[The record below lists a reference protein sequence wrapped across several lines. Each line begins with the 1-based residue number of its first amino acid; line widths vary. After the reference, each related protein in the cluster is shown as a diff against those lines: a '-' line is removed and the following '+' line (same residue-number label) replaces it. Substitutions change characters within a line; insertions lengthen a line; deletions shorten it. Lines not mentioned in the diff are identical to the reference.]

1 MITKK
6 ENWSILTFLLFLF
19 FLYLFWALIVPFNQA
34 PDEYQRF
41 DLAMFIFKYHSLPI
55 AGDPRLYYGPYG
67 ITYSAYPYLA
77 YIIDAVLMMACKSF
91 IGANHLYLVARFF
104 SVLCGVVSVYFM
116 YKICSRLKLNTY
128 LKWFVTVLYALLPQY
143 SFINS
148 YVNLEAFS
156 LCVGSFIAYM
166 WIKGWQESWSYANIV
181 RLGIGLGLCL
191 LSYYN
196 EYIMIPATGF
206 VLLCSM
212 RSKIITKSNLRKI
225 LLMILIM
232 LVISGWWF
240 IRNAILYHGDI
251 LGFRTNDQL
260 SKQLAVNSLK
270 PSNRPT
276 MFNQGHTVLWM
287 LIHTNWF
294 ELSFKSS
301 IGGFGYMNVW
311 LPDVV
316 YNIILVILCFSV
328 FGLIVKGWDIWHL
341 FRNLKFKRFFVQYNF
356 YIALCI
362 MIILALFLDLQ
373 YSYKTDFQPQGRYF
387 FPGLLPSLILL
398 GIGLNRLMHKKIQA
412 IFYSV
417 GILSIIILNLFSIF
431 DLLLIKYYF

>member
-1 MITKK
+1 MNTKK
-6 ENWSILTFLLFLF
+6 EYGTILSFLLFLF
-19 FLYLFWALIVPFNQA
+19 CLYLFWALIIPFNQA

-41 DLAMFIFKYHSLPI
+41 DLAKFIYQYHSLPV
-55 AGDPRLYYGPYG
+55 AGDQRLYYGPYG
-67 ITYSAYPYLA
+67 ITYAAYPYLA
-77 YIIDAVLMMACKSF
+77 YMIDAVLMIAFKG
-91 IGANHLYLVARFF
+91 IVGVDHLYLVARFF
-104 SVLCGVVSVYFM
+104 SVICGVISVYFM
-116 YKICSRLKLNTY
+116 YKICIRLKLNPY

-166 WIKGWQESWSYANIV
+166 LIKGSQENWSYANIV
-181 RLGIGLGLCL
+181 SLGIGLGLCL

-212 RSKIITKSNLRKI
+212 RSKMITKGNLRKI
-225 LLMILIM
+225 FLMILIM

-240 IRNAILYHGDI
+240 VRNAILYHGDI
-251 LGFRTNDQL
+251 LGFRTNDHL
-260 SKQLAVNSLK
+260 SNQLAVPSLK

-276 MFNQGHTVLWM
+276 MYNQGHSILWM
-287 LIHTNWF
+287 LLHTNWF
-294 ELSFKSS
+294 ELSYKSS

-316 YNIILVILCFSV
+316 FNVILVILCFSV
-328 FGLIVKGWDIWHL
+328 LGLLVKIFDAGRI
-341 FRNLKFKRFFVQYNF
+341 FRNLKFKRFIVQYHF
-356 YIALCI
+356 YIALCF
-362 MIILALFLDLQ
+362 MIVLALGLDLQ

-387 FPGLLPSLILL
+387 FPGLLPTVILF
-398 GIGLNRLMHKKIQA
+398 GIGLHRLIPNKIQA
-412 IFYSV
+412 ILFSV
-417 GILSIIILNLFSIF
+417 GILSIFILNLYSIF